1 MKRMRVCLLA
11 CLLALPATGLAS
23 KQLYRWVDSQGKVH
37 YGDTLPPEYARQGNA
52 ELTKSGRVVKET
64 PPALTPEQIKA
75 RQEAEARDREAK
87 RKAEEDRRRDK
98 ALLASYTTLEE
109 LDLAERRNLEA
120 MDIQVKS
127 YELRIKSVEGRLAGL
142 KRQEAGFAAR
152 KRPVPADLTEDIRR
166 AEEEIQRLN
175 AQVAQAH
182 QEKEAI
188 RARFAADR
196 KRYREL
202 KGLAESRP

>member
-64 PPALTPEQIKA
+64 PPALTPEQIRA

-87 RKAEEDRRRDK
+87 RKAEEERRRDK

-120 MDIQVKS
+120 MDVQIKS

-188 RARFAADR
+188 RARFAVDR